1 MTDSRK
7 KAATKRVR
15 SAEHCLYQAEELLE
29 KAQAHL
35 SAILI
40 GLNQNYAKIGKLRE
54 HVRVQMYDLER
65 CRETGLC
72 EMDETLPLKSGASR

>member
-1 MTDSRK
+1 VTDSRK
-7 KAATKRVR
+7 KAAAKRIR
-15 SAEHCLYQAEELLE
+15 SAEHYLYQAEELLE

-35 SAILI
+35 SAILS

-54 HVRVQMYDLER
+54 QVKGQMYDLER

-72 EMDETLPLKSGASR
+72 AMDETVPLKP